1 MGGSLVALLTNLR
14 IYGFTDRP
22 PSLPVPRPGRETP
35 RSTRLAEG
43 SSSPISLVVCVWF
56 LYLHRC
62 RSRGPAVQ
70 GATGSGRTWQRRSVA
85 TPPFFRPTR
94 YPPSPTL
101 PPAAR
106 LRAARAHARALAHR
120 ISVCALSSE
129 APITPG
135 IHGRRGVPPEARIEA
150 PAPSTRR
157 DPRHHQPLPGNTASA
172 FPLIA
177 LRIPQIPQGDAFLPG
192 GQLERPLSWLGRA
205 RLPAHLR
212 VLTATTPA
220 AVLSPPRATRIRSRT
235 ACNRRAAP
243 LPSIVGAG
251 IEDPCAICPEICGVT
266 RPGLVD

>member
-1 MGGSLVALLTNLR
+1 M
-14 IYGFTDRP
+14 
-22 PSLPVPRPGRETP
+22 
-35 RSTRLAEG
+35 
-43 SSSPISLVVCVWF
+43 
-56 LYLHRC
+56 
-62 RSRGPAVQ
+62 Q

-157 DPRHHQPLPGNTASA
+157 DPRHHQDQPPPGNTASA
-172 FPLIA
+172 
-177 LRIPQIPQGDAFLPG
+177 IPAHRFAHSADPSGGMDAFLPG

-266 RPGLVD
+266 RLEPYVDSSRGGTSGRRLIQPYLVVCALHSVVSLSTSM

>member
-1 MGGSLVALLTNLR
+1 M
-14 IYGFTDRP
+14 
-22 PSLPVPRPGRETP
+22 
-35 RSTRLAEG
+35 
-43 SSSPISLVVCVWF
+43 
-56 LYLHRC
+56 
-62 RSRGPAVQ
+62 Q

-101 PPAAR
+101 PPAPR
-106 LRAARAHARALAHR
+106 LPAARAQARALAHR

-172 FPLIA
+172 FPLVA

-192 GQLERPLSWLGRA
+192 GQLQRPLSWLGRA

-212 VLTATTPA
+212 VLTATTPS

-251 IEDPCAICPEICGVT
+251 IEDPCATEATVAQHGRLSNLLHEGALVQPRHERHVIRAVRKGLTLQLRRELRRQQRRASAGSRPERT
-266 RPGLVD
+266 RQSFDF

>member
-1 MGGSLVALLTNLR
+1 MTVSVPPRLDLQSQS
-14 IYGFTDRP
+14 RP
-22 PSLPVPRPGRETP
+22 PGRAFARPGRP
-35 RSTRLAEG
+35 
-43 SSSPISLVVCVWF
+43 
-56 LYLHRC
+56 
-62 RSRGPAVQ
+62 
-70 GATGSGRTWQRRSVA
+70 GRTWQRRSVP

-101 PPAAR
+101 PPAPR
-106 LRAARAHARALAHR
+106 LPAARAQARALAHR

-212 VLTATTPA
+212 VLTATTPT

-266 RPGLVD
+266 RLEPYVDSSRGGTSGRRLIQPYLVVCALRSVVSLSTSM

>member
-1 MGGSLVALLTNLR
+1 MRHLRRGG
-14 IYGFTDRP
+14 
-22 PSLPVPRPGRETP
+22 
-35 RSTRLAEG
+35 RSTR
-43 SSSPISLVVCVWF
+43 
-56 LYLHRC
+56 
-62 RSRGPAVQ
+62 Q
-70 GATGSGRTWQRRSVA
+70 
-85 TPPFFRPTR
+85 
-94 YPPSPTL
+94 
-101 PPAAR
+101 
-106 LRAARAHARALAHR
+106 
-120 ISVCALSSE
+120 
-129 APITPG
+129 
-135 IHGRRGVPPEARIEA
+135 
-150 PAPSTRR
+150 
-157 DPRHHQPLPGNTASA
+157 DPRHHQPPTRKPHPQ

-266 RPGLVD
+266 RLEPYVATRRGGGRLAEGSSSHISWSVCTAQCGFFIYIDVGHEAPPCRALRAPAGR

>member
-1 MGGSLVALLTNLR
+1 MSSRVALESASSSEALAPATTLR
-14 IYGFTDRP
+14 G
-22 PSLPVPRPGRETP
+22 GR
-35 RSTRLAEG
+35 RLAEG
-43 SSSPISLVVCVWF
+43 SSSHISWCVHCAVWF

-101 PPAAR
+101 PPAPR
-106 LRAARAHARALAHR
+106 LPAARAQARALAHR

-172 FPLIA
+172 FPLVA
-177 LRIPQIPQGDAFLPG
+177 LRIPQIPQGAWTRSSLGVNSSGPYLGSAEHACQRTFEYLRQLP
-192 GQLERPLSWLGRA
+192 
-205 RLPAHLR
+205 
-212 VLTATTPA
+212 
-220 AVLSPPRATRIRSRT
+220 PPRS
-235 ACNRRAAP
+235 
-243 LPSIVGAG
+243 
-251 IEDPCAICPEICGVT
+251 
-266 RPGLVD
+266 

>member
-1 MGGSLVALLTNLR
+1 MK
-14 IYGFTDRP
+14 
-22 PSLPVPRPGRETP
+22 GRKSELWCCASGR
-35 RSTRLAEG
+35 RSERCVHCT
-43 SSSPISLVVCVWF
+43 VWF

-101 PPAAR
+101 PPAPR

-157 DPRHHQPLPGNTASA
+157 DPRHHQPLPGNTA
-172 FPLIA
+172 
-177 LRIPQIPQGDAFLPG
+177 
-192 GQLERPLSWLGRA
+192 
-205 RLPAHLR
+205 R
-212 VLTATTPA
+212 VG
-220 AVLSPPRATRIRSRT
+220 RT
-235 ACNRRAAP
+235 AGSRPSEAMHHSAPQRRGPNSALMQHSAAGGVEA
-243 LPSIVGAG
+243 SKAG
-251 IEDPCAICPEICGVT
+251 Q
-266 RPGLVD
+266 